1 MEPKEK
7 ETAGGVGPGITGAS
21 GELIEG
27 TGHDQGV
34 GGTGHDDDADAAG
47 MRAQD
52 EYTARPDARE
62 AEADASGNT
71 ASTRLSGSASGSVGG
86 GGPNAARASGDT
98 APGRPGGGRIGTR
111 RPRAATLLR
120 GGQVAAAS
128 ARLAMSRAAFATS
141 RQRMTMPRTPIT
153 STVDPG
159 RTDRSG
165 RTTFARGIPGRTTSI
180 RWWERRD

>member
-86 GGPNAARASGDT
+86 GGPNAAPASGDT
-98 APGRPGGGRIGTR
+98 APGRPGGGGIGALGDVPGGIR
-111 RPRAATLLR
+111 DVSPANDNATDPDHIH
-120 GGQVAAAS
+120 GG
-128 ARLAMSRAAFATS
+128 
-141 RQRMTMPRTPIT
+141 
-153 STVDPG
+153 PG
-159 RTDRSG
+159 QDRSE
-165 RTTFARGIPGRTTSI
+165 RTNHIRAGNPGTDD
-180 RWWERRD
+180 EH

>member
-71 ASTRLSGSASGSVGG
+71 ASTSVGG
-86 GGPNAARASGDT
+86 GGPNAAPASGDT
-98 APGRPGGGRIGTR
+98 APGRPGGGGIGALGDVPGGIRGVSPANDNATDPDHIHGGPGQNR
-111 RPRAATLLR
+111 SERTNHIRA
-120 GGQVAAAS
+120 GN
-128 ARLAMSRAAFATS
+128 
-141 RQRMTMPRTPIT
+141 
-153 STVDPG
+153 PG
-159 RTDRSG
+159 TDD
-165 RTTFARGIPGRTTSI
+165 
-180 RWWERRD
+180 EH